1 MNYYYLDENNRPTG
15 PLPLSEVR
23 AKAAAGAIA
32 RDPLVAPE
40 GASQWQPLSA
50 AGASGGFK
58 LDRVLPDA
66 VAAAL
71 QWVRNALAAPLLKT
85 SAEVAGDVGHYG
97 VIAAA
102 ALAPICA
109 IIGIIRSGS
118 ATPLVPGLMLLVG
131 VVVAQYVAA
140 RFFAANEALL
150 SVSTVRISS
159 LALLD
164 CVALLALLGAVA
176 ILVGAIVTC
185 IQFTAWQPLP
195 PALVTAAL
203 WVYFAGI
210 ALHPESV
217 NVSKGEAGGGEEA
230 IGLMTFFLRAM
241 IKILPVYFFLLV
253 AVGVLIA
260 ALGPFDLA
268 GPMLSLT
275 RIVPVP
281 FAEYFGVAGGFAGV
295 GLVITACLLPL
306 FGYAGYL
313 LCSLPLDLWRALLSL
328 PGKVDALK
336 R

>member
-15 PLPLSEVR
+15 PLPLGEIR

-32 RDPLVAPE
+32 RDPMVAPE
-40 GASQWQPLSA
+40 GASQWQQLSTIA
-50 AGASGGFK
+50 TAKSIQF
-58 LDRVLPDA
+58 DRVLPDA

-71 QWVRNALAAPLLKT
+71 QWVRNALDAPLLKT
-85 SAEVAGDVGHYG
+85 SAEVARDVGHYG

-102 ALAPICA
+102 VLAPICA
-109 IIGIIRSGS
+109 IIAVIRSGS
-118 ATPLVPGLMLLVG
+118 ASPLVPGLLLLVG
-131 VVVAQYVAA
+131 VVVAQYAA
-140 RFFAANEALL
+140 TRFFAANEALL
-150 SVSTVRISS
+150 SAATVRISS

-164 CVALLALLGAVA
+164 CVALLALLGAVGM
-176 ILVGAIVTC
+176 LVGAIVTC
-185 IQFTAWQPLP
+185 IQYTVWQPLP

-210 ALHPESV
+210 ALHPETV

-230 IGLMTFFLRAM
+230 IGLITFFLRAM
-241 IKILPVYFFLLV
+241 IKILPVYFFLLT

-260 ALGPFDLA
+260 VLGPFDLV
-268 GPMLSLT
+268 GPMLPLT

-306 FGYAGYL
+306 FGYAGYI